1 MDNRGIN
8 KMDFSSFGGSATTP
22 NQPISLNLTKGQT
35 LNLTKTAPSLRKV
48 KLGLGWDIAVT
59 GTNFDLDASAFVL
72 RNGKLVNNSDVVFYN
87 NPSGQGITYGGDNR
101 TGAGEGDDE
110 TISVDLSALP
120 SDVDKIV
127 FVATIYNAQQNQQT
141 FGMVKNSYIRLVD
154 EVSNNEIARYELKED
169 FSTETAVI
177 FGQLE
182 KDSAQSWHFHTLGE
196 GKVGDL
202 GSLAMLFA

>member
-1 MDNRGIN
+1 
-8 KMDFSSFGGSATTP
+8 MDFSSFGSATTP

-48 KLGLGWDIAVT
+48 KLGLGWDVAVA

-72 RNGKLVNNSDVVFYN
+72 RNGKLVNSSDVVFYN
-87 NPSGQGITYGGDNR
+87 NPTGQGITYGGDNR

-110 TISVDLSALP
+110 TISVDLNALP

-154 EVSNNEIARYELKED
+154 ETSNNEIARYELKEN
-169 FSTETAVI
+169 FSTETAVL

-182 KDSAQSWHFHTLGE
+182 KDSAQSWHFHILGE

-202 GSLAMLFA
+202 SALAMLYN

>member
-1 MDNRGIN
+1 
-8 KMDFSSFGGSATTP
+8 MDFSSFGGSATTTP
-22 NQPISLNLTKGQT
+22 NQPISLNLTKGQA

-48 KLGLGWDIAVT
+48 KLGLGWDVAVT

-87 NPSGQGITYGGDNR
+87 NTSGQGITYGGDNR

-182 KDSAQSWHFHTLGE
+182 KDSAQNWHFHTLGE
-196 GKVGDL
+196 GKVGDI
-202 GSLAMLFA
+202 GALAMLYA

>member
-1 MDNRGIN
+1 
-8 KMDFSSFGGSATTP
+8 MDFSSFGGAQTTP

-48 KLGLGWDIAVT
+48 KLGLGWDVAVA

-72 RNGKLVNNSDVVFYN
+72 RNGKLVNSSDVVFYN
-87 NPSGQGITYGGDNR
+87 NTTGQGITYSGDNR

-127 FVATIYNAQQNQQT
+127 FVVTIYNAQQNQQT

-154 EVSNNEIARYELKED
+154 ETSNNEIARYELKEN
-169 FSTETAVI
+169 FSTETAVL

-202 GSLAMLFA
+202 SALAMLYN